1 MDLKQF
7 FKEDFREF
15 SLDDTKRSLP
25 SMIDGLKESQRKIV
39 YGLYT
44 KGMNLFEIKV
54 AQLAAVVAERTDYHH
69 GEKSLETAIVGLS
82 QDYVGSNN
90 INLLEPLGT
99 FGNRLSPE
107 ASPARYIFTK
117 FTPHFRELY
126 RKEDDSILEHHY
138 SDDMKIE
145 PICYLPI
152 LPMVIINGSIG
163 IGTGYACKILN
174 YNPKDI
180 RANIIAE
187 LNGKRMKAL
196 LPWYRG
202 FKGEINRVDESYI
215 ISGKLEIINTTTIK
229 ITELPIGTY
238 LDKYKAHL
246 IKLENSGLIK
256 DFEDNS
262 TEEHFEFII
271 KAPRSTTVLSL
282 EKLYSSFNL
291 NTKVK
296 ENITVW
302 NTDWKIKNYK
312 NVNGLIKDF
321 VTFRLAKYEVRRL
334 NIIQTFA
341 DEMKWLMEKLL
352 FIKYYLDNSQS
363 FTRKG
368 KDALFEMLSKE
379 GFTQIDKLLSLK
391 IYSLTKDE
399 IVKLKANIKNIN
411 ADMKIM
417 KTNTAKDMYIE
428 ELKNLKL

>member
-1 MDLKQF
+1 MNIKEF
-7 FKEDFREF
+7 FKTDFRDF

-25 SMIDGLKESQRKIV
+25 SMIDGLKESQRKII

-44 KGMNLFEIKV
+44 QGMNIFEIKV
-54 AQLAAVVAERTDYHH
+54 AELAAVVAGKTDYHH
-69 GEKSLETAIVGLS
+69 AEKSLETAIVGLS
-82 QDYVGSNN
+82 QDYAGSNN
-90 INLLEPLGT
+90 INLLEPRGT

-107 ASPARYIFTK
+107 ASPARYIHTK
-117 FTPHFRELY
+117 FMPHFRAIY
-126 RKEDDSILEHHY
+126 RKEDDNILEHHY
-138 SDDMKIE
+138 SDDRKIE
-145 PICYLPI
+145 PINYLPI

-187 LNGKRMKAL
+187 LNDKRMKAL

-202 FKGEINRVDESYI
+202 FKGEIKRVEESYM
-215 ISGKLEIINTTTIK
+215 ISGKLEIVNTTTIK

-256 DFEDNS
+256 EFEDNS
-262 TEEHFEFII
+262 TEEIFEFII
-271 KAPRSTTVLSL
+271 KAPRSTTALSL

-302 NTDWKIKNYK
+302 NTEWKIKNYK

-321 VTFRLAKYEVRRL
+321 VTFRLDKYEVRRL
-334 NIIQTFA
+334 NIIKTFQE
-341 DEMKWLMEKLL
+341 EMKWLAEKLK
-352 FIKYYLDNSQS
+352 FIKYYLENSQS
-363 FTRKG
+363 FTKKG
-368 KDALFEMLSKE
+368 KDALFQMLSKE
-379 GFTQIDKLLSLK
+379 GFIQIDRLLSLK

-399 IVKLKANIKNIN
+399 IVKLKESIRSIN
-411 ADMKIM
+411 ADIKVMK
-417 KTNTAKDMYIE
+417 KNTAKDMYIE